1 MCCCPIRFVQCIVVT
16 VAFLMLVVGS
26 LTVGSS
32 VYAKNNQFLI
42 YAGDSDTIAIISLIF
57 GILTT
62 ALSLLGIYGGFKRNR
77 LCLFLFA
84 INLIIV
90 LVIELAISIILF
102 QTRNSYHESYATLE
116 CPASPSERGW
126 GPELQS
132 RLGRGWYGTFWLQH
146 SQWLAWLHWRLQ
158 YHLLPGKVP

>member
-1 MCCCPIRFVQCIVVT
+1 MGRWVGAPCLPGCLSACLILIKMCCCPIRFVQCIVVT

-116 CPASPSERGW
+116 CPASPSERVDDRNV
-126 GPELQS
+126 QNIIDA
-132 RLGRGWYGTFWLQH
+132 Y
-146 SQWLAWLHWRLQ
+146 
-158 YHLLPGKVP
+158 